1 MHRNVTYKEER
12 IVPREVV
19 SIPVPLFESSKGR
32 YFVGQS
38 ELLHF
43 GNGRNAWCGLFNPC
57 NSQVKLRVNVF
68 TITNLSDTDFLAEI
82 WFNPELHGKGT
93 VSDLVTSANRA
104 ICPRPRPE
112 VELIFA
118 DDVRCSPEGGVN
130 AFDREVAPKTTI
142 AQDEDGKYIIPEGES
157 FTIFLVGHE
166 ESRLQAR
173 VAFGWWEESC

>member
-1 MHRNVTYKEER
+1 M
-12 IVPREVV
+12 PREVV

-43 GNGRNAWCGLFNPC
+43 GNGRHAWCGLFNPC
-57 NSQVKLRVNVF
+57 NSNVKLHVNVY

-82 WFNPELHGKGT
+82 WFNPELHGEEI
-93 VSDLVTSANRA
+93 VSDLVTPANRA

-118 DDVRCSPEGGVN
+118 DDVQCYPEEGIN
-130 AFDREVAPKTTI
+130 AFDREIPPKTTV
-142 AQDEDGKYIIPEGES
+142 ASDEDGKYIIPAGET
-157 FTIFLVGHE
+157 FTIFLVGQE
-166 ESRLQAR
+166 DISLQAR

>member
-1 MHRNVTYKEER
+1 MPKG
-12 IVPREVV
+12 VV
-19 SIPVPLFESSKGR
+19 SIPVSLFESSKGR

-38 ELLHF
+38 GLLHF
-43 GNGRNAWCGLFNPC
+43 GNGKNAWCGLFNPC
-57 NSQVKLRVNVF
+57 SSQVKLHVNVF

-82 WFNPELHGKGT
+82 WFNPELHGKET
-93 VSDLVTSANRA
+93 VSDLVTPANRA

-130 AFDREVAPKTTI
+130 AFAREVAPKTTI

-157 FTIFLVGHE
+157 FTIFLIGQEV
-166 ESRLQAR
+166 SCLQAR
-173 VAFGWWEESC
+173 VAFGWWEERC